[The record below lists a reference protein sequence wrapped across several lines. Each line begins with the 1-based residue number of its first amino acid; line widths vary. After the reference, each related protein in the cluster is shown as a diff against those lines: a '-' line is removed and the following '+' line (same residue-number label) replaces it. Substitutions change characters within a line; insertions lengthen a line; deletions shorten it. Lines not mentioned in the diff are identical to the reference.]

1 MLVAH
6 LDRGLGKR
14 PTYELRLTLN
24 EATWRRADEAV
35 EVDGTRG
42 GGGLDA
48 GEGGAVCKV
57 AA

>member
-24 EATWRRADEAV
+24 EASWQQADVAV
-35 EVDGTRG
+35 EVDGTRDG
-42 GGGLDA
+42 G
-48 GEGGAVCKV
+48 VKRR
-57 AA
+57 